1 MFISVSVM
9 PYRSTTR
16 APVAAAIR
24 SWSCTG
30 SAADP
35 DTSSRAPDSA
45 RTSSG
50 SAGSASAIR
59 WYIVGTP
66 NSMVAPSFSSWAT
79 PSVVNRPRW
88 RTRAAAAQRAEG
100 AEDQA
105 VHVEQGQ
112 AVHQHVVG
120 RPPPRVGEGVQ
131 RRGDRTAGITAPL
144 GGPVVP
150 EV

>member
-1 MFISVSVM
+1 M

-16 APVAAAIR
+16 CPVAVVIR

-35 DTSSRAPDSA
+35 ETSSRARLSA
-45 RTSSG
+45 LA
-50 SAGSASAIR
+50 SAGSSGRDSAIR

-66 NSMVAPSFSSWAT
+66 NSMVAPPVSSRVT

-88 RTRAAAAQRAEG
+88 RT
-100 AEDQA
+100 D
-105 VHVEQGQ
+105 
-112 AVHQHVVG
+112 
-120 RPPPRVGEGVQ
+120 PPRRSGPRMPRTRPWTWNSGSPCTSTSAPVHCQASARASRVAAIA
-131 RRGDRTAGITAPL
+131 RRGITAPL

>member
-9 PYRSTTR
+9 PYRSITR
-16 APVAAAIR
+16 RPVAAAIR

-35 DTSSRAPDSA
+35 ETSSRAPVSA
-45 RTSSG
+45 FTSSG
-50 SAGSASAIR
+50 SPGSASAIR

-66 NSMVAPSFSSWAT
+66 NSMVAPEFSSAAT
-79 PSVVNRPRW
+79 PSVVNRPRC
-88 RTRAAAAQRAEG
+88 RTL
-100 AEDQA
+100 
-105 VHVEQGQ
+105 
-112 AVHQHVVG
+112 
-120 RPPPRVGEGVQ
+120 PPRRSGPRTPSTSPCTWNSGSPCTSTSSPVHRQASASASRVAATT
-131 RRGDRTAGITAPL
+131 RRGMTAPF